1 MTDHRA
7 AFDASITFGNGGD
20 LTVHD
25 FRVDV
30 PSPGVTE
37 DEIAALFVAS
47 LGLLMTDAVELSHVR
62 VFPEPH
68 KGTRGGPSDRTA
80 PAAFHGC
87 ILPLDTPAT
96 RLELPAGVAAPAAL
110 RGTAAGGVGPAA
122 VCGEGST
129 DVERVAVRGEAA
141 VGPHGPATGRGE
153 AAAGVVGLAAVCGER
168 SAGVEHAA
176 VREEVAVGMLGP
188 VAGRGEAAAG
198 VAGPAAA
205 CGETGAGGIGP
216 AVVGGEGS
224 GGVERAAAPA
234 KPSAGS
240 DTGRGEAPAGEGEAA
255 GIGPETVVGG
265 DGPSVTREEA
275 IDVLARTVELPAV
288 VVRASGA
295 DWETIGVGALAPFAV
310 RGHAVL
316 LQTQAGE
323 CLSEAAARWLVSQAV
338 ALVATDARTLGASRS
353 LLLEAG
359 IPIAESLT
367 GLEALPPTGA
377 YFTAVPP
384 HAASGATPARAYARV
399 P

>member
-47 LGLLMTDAVELSHVR
+47 LGLLMTDAVELSNVR

-80 PAAFHGC
+80 PAAFHGR

-110 RGTAAGGVGPAA
+110 TGTAAGVVGPAA
-122 VCGEGST
+122 ACGEGST

-141 VGPHGPATGRGE
+141 VGPLGPATGRGE

-205 CGETGAGGIGP
+205 CGETGAGGFGS

-234 KPSAGS
+234 EPSAGS
-240 DTGRGEAPAGEGEAA
+240 VTGRGEASAGEGEAA

-295 DWETIGVGALAPFAV
+295 GWETIGVGALAPFAV
-310 RGHAVL
+310 LGHAVL

-338 ALVATDARTLGASRS
+338 ALVATDARTLGESRS

-359 IPIAESLT
+359 IPVAESLT